1 MSKTAC
7 QYAIVRFTPFIE
19 TGEFANVG
27 IVMLTAKGQEMS
39 CKLLTRRHRRV
50 TSFFNELDVAVF
62 KAAMQDLT
70 KELDR
75 INKRLINV
83 GMRYNITITSS
94 VRQQVFTELIR
105 PRETI
110 LRFSDPRTIL
120 ADCPHQT
127 LEKLYSYYVERDF
140 LTKQYRERVLEKNV
154 RKWLHDAHL
163 DRLFTQV
170 DVGDDVYRAK
180 FPFVQQEGNLPVKII
195 KPLNLGQDSPSK
207 ILEHGGAWHFKITQ
221 LKRRHA
227 LPEMV
232 LFAVEGPQE
241 GKQMEA
247 YNEAVDMLSDTGA
260 VVLPYNHQAE
270 IVEFARA

>member
-1 MSKTAC
+1 MSKTAF

-75 INKRLINV
+75 INKRLTNA
-83 GMRYNITITSS
+83 GMRHNATYSM
-94 VRQQVFTELIR
+94 RQQVFSELIR

-110 LRFSDPRTIL
+110 LRFSESRTIL
-120 ADCPHQT
+120 AECPHQT
-127 LEKLYSYYVERDF
+127 LKKLYSYYVERDF

-195 KPLNLGQDSPSK
+195 KPLNLGQVHIPAHCEHSFWSK
-207 ILEHGGAWHFKITQ
+207 VNTYSGRT
-221 LKRRHA
+221 
-227 LPEMV
+227 
-232 LFAVEGPQE
+232 
-241 GKQMEA
+241 
-247 YNEAVDMLSDTGA
+247 
-260 VVLPYNHQAE
+260 
-270 IVEFARA
+270 